1 MEDITDKDYGH
12 SQKVFKELKLK
23 SLGDL
28 HDMYV
33 QSDTLLLKD
42 AFENFR
48 NKCIEIYVLDPAHF
62 FFSPGLGWKACS
74 KSTRV
79 KLGLLTDID
88 MLLIVEK
95 EIRGGIYHLIH
106 KYAKG
111 NNKYMKNYDKDK
123 ESSYLKYLDA
133 NNLCGWAMSQKLPVN
148 RFKWVEELSQF
159 KDDFIKNYNEDSNNG
174 YFLEVDVKY
183 PKNLFSLHIDL
194 PFLSE
199 RNKI

>member
-1 MEDITDKDYGH
+1 
-12 SQKVFKELKLK
+12 
-23 SLGDL
+23 
-28 HDMYV
+28 
-33 QSDTLLLKD
+33 
-42 AFENFR
+42 
-48 NKCIEIYVLDPAHF
+48 
-62 FFSPGLGWKACS
+62 
-74 KSTRV
+74 
-79 KLGLLTDID
+79 

-111 NNKYMKNYDKDK
+111 NNKYMKNYVKDK
-123 ESSYLKYLDA
+123 ESPYLKYLDA

>member
-1 MEDITDKDYGH
+1 
-12 SQKVFKELKLK
+12 
-23 SLGDL
+23 
-28 HDMYV
+28 
-33 QSDTLLLKD
+33 
-42 AFENFR
+42 
-48 NKCIEIYVLDPAHF
+48 
-62 FFSPGLGWKACS
+62 
-74 KSTRV
+74 
-79 KLGLLTDID
+79 

-133 NNLCGWAMSQKLPVN
+133 NNFCGWAMSQKLPVN

-199 RNKI
+199 RNKIKKCNQLVCNVHDKKNCVAHIKALKQALNHGLILKNCTE

>member
-1 MEDITDKDYGH
+1 
-12 SQKVFKELKLK
+12 
-23 SLGDL
+23 
-28 HDMYV
+28 
-33 QSDTLLLKD
+33 
-42 AFENFR
+42 
-48 NKCIEIYVLDPAHF
+48 
-62 FFSPGLGWKACS
+62 
-74 KSTRV
+74 
-79 KLGLLTDID
+79 

-133 NNLCGWAMSQKLPVN
+133 NNLCAWAMSQKLPVN

-159 KDDFIKNYNEDSNNG
+159 KDDFIKNYNEDSNSG